1 MKNNL
6 FLSDKIEIRT
16 VNDRRGVFCTMGIAK
31 GELIEE
37 SHLILLD
44 NNKWEECDKKLLEHA
59 FPWPELRADWKDFCD
74 EHGGIL
80 PIHATRPVIIL
91 GYGMIYGRGKDYNME
106 HKIEKKLF
114 ACLFTARCDIKVD
127 EELLLT
133 QGDIEKQNE
142 RQST

>member
-16 VNDRRGVFCTMGIAK
+16 TNNRRGVFCTADIAK

-37 SHLILLD
+37 SHLILLE
-44 NNKWEECDKKLLEHA
+44 NNKWEECDKKLAEHA
-59 FPWPELRADWKDFCD
+59 FPWPELRADWKAFCY

-80 PIHATRPVIIL
+80 PIHATGPVIIL
-91 GYGMIYGRGKDYNME
+91 GYGMIYSIGKDYNVE

-114 ACLFTARCDIKVD
+114 ACHFTARCDIKVC

-133 QGDIEKQNE
+133 QGDIEEQNE

>member
-6 FLSDKIEIRT
+6 FLSDKIEVRT
-16 VNDRRGVFCTMGIAK
+16 VNDRRGVFCTSDIAK

-44 NNKWEECDKKLLEHA
+44 NNKWEECDEALIKYA
-59 FPWPELRADWKDFCD
+59 FPWPELRPDWKDFCD

-80 PIHATRPVIIL
+80 PVHATRPTIVL
-91 GYGMIYGRGKDYNME
+91 GYGMIYNRSKNHNVD

-114 ACLFTARCDIKVD
+114 ACYFTAKCDIKVD

-133 QGDIEKQNE
+133 AGDPEVLNE
-142 RQST
+142 RQPT